1 MYLTP
6 MLVEL
11 SFKTR
16 SKGNNSR
23 LEAEVVVE
31 RIIVRMKL
39 NISMHLS

>member
-6 MLVEL
+6 MLVD
-11 SFKTR
+11 FKTR
-16 SKGNNSR
+16 LKGNNSR
-23 LEAEVVVE
+23 LEAEVVE

>member
-23 LEAEVVVE
+23 LEAEVVE

>member
-1 MYLTP
+1 VYLTP

-23 LEAEVVVE
+23 LEAEVVE